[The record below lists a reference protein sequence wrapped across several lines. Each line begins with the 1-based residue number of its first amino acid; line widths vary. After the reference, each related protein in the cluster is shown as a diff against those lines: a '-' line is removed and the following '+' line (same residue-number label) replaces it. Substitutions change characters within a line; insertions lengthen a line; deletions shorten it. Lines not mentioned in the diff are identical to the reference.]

1 MISAPL
7 RPTQAKPTET
17 TPSVKTQ
24 GHLALL
30 EWEETLPA
38 AAPQSFGPRK
48 KSLLDRWYEGGTAVL
63 LAVTAAA
70 LAASLCRF

>member
-7 RPTQAKPTET
+7 RPTQTKSTET

-30 EWEETLPA
+30 EWDETLPA
-38 AAPQSFGPRK
+38 APAAPSTFGPHK
-48 KSLLDRWYEGGTAVL
+48 KSLLDRCYEGGTLIL

-70 LAASLCRF
+70 VAAAL